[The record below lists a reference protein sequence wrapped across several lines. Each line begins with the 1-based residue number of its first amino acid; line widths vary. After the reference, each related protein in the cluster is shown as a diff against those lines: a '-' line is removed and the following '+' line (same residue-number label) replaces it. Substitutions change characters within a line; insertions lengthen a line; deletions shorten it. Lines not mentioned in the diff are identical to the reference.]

1 MLASRVMGQ
10 NILLVRAGGHD
21 DRMTRRRRKTRKHI
35 LFWSFPIFVAV
46 VLLCFVWFG
55 GNFAFEKAK
64 PILDKVL
71 SMVTIV

>member
-1 MLASRVMGQ
+1 MLTSRMMGQ
-10 NILLVRAGGHD
+10 KIMLVSAGGHED
-21 DRMTRRRRKTRKHI
+21 YMSRRRRKTRKHI
-35 LFWSFPIFVAV
+35 LFWSFPIFVAIF
-46 VLLCFVWFG
+46 LLSCIWFG

>member
-1 MLASRVMGQ
+1 MLASRMMGQ
-10 NILLVRAGGHD
+10 KIMLVSAGGHED
-21 DRMTRRRRKTRKHI
+21 YMSRRRRKTRKHI
-35 LFWSFPIFVAV
+35 LFWSFPIFVAIF
-46 VLLCFVWFG
+46 LLSCIWFG